1 VATVCGVPA
10 WVQIVFEEIIKYHKV
25 NNIHDIWPN
34 LSLYIHGGVSF
45 EPYKENFKNLLAKP
59 ITYIETYMASEGSFG
74 FQSRPG
80 TPGIKLILNNSIF
93 YEFVPF
99 NEKNFT
105 DEGEIIPNSEAYL
118 INEVIADKEY
128 AVILSTC
135 AGAWRYLIG
144 DVIKFTSVKDS
155 EFVIVGRTKQFL
167 SLCGEHMS
175 VDNMNKAIDEVQKK
189 MNITIKEFTVAGFV
203 HEGHFAHKW
212 FIGCDDK
219 VNQQDVIQLIDK
231 TLCKINDD
239 YAVERESALKHISIE
254 ILHSTVFIDFL
265 HATGKFGAMNKFPR
279 VIKNAQLSEW
289 EAFIA
294 PTLAN
299 KSSATN

>member
-1 VATVCGVPA
+1 
-10 WVQIVFEEIIKYHKV
+10 
-25 NNIHDIWPN
+25 
-34 LSLYIHGGVSF
+34 
-45 EPYKENFKNLLAKP
+45 
-59 ITYIETYMASEGSFG
+59 MASEGSFG

-212 FIGCDDK
+212 FIGCDDN
-219 VNQQDVIQLIDK
+219 VNKQDVIQLIDK